1 MIFIMNFKLVFKQ
14 LGILVFLVAAC
25 MSTSLVWVFI
35 DWNKKGSIR
44 VMSAF
49 LLSIFICIIIGIAFS
64 YKKTQDKKI
73 YRKEAIAVVSLGWF
87 LCGILGALPYIFSG
101 VLSSY
106 YGNWFD
112 LCGAAVFESISG
124 FTTTGASVFPEPEAL
139 PRAILF
145 WRSLTHWL
153 GGMGIIV
160 LFVAILGRTTSR
172 AKPLVV
178 SEVPGPMEESLK
190 PRIRSAALLLWK
202 IYIALS
208 AAEVIC
214 LMLQGMNLFESL
226 CHTFGTMATGGFSTL
241 NGSIGQYNN
250 IGFEITIIVFMILAG
265 TSFNLYAIL
274 LTGNWRKVLK
284 NRELQIYLLVLLVA
298 TVLLTTDLFLNG
310 PDEYEPKKA
319 LRDSGF
325 QAVSIMTT
333 TGYCTTNFNVWPDF
347 SRWLLFLLMFI
358 GGCAGSTGGG
368 IKVIRVILFV
378 KIIFMEI
385 ASMFR
390 PRVVRTLQIN
400 GKVLD
405 KNIRRG
411 VTVYIGIVL
420 MIFIIS
426 PLILL
431 ALHNNY
437 YMENDQK
444 IGLVTAFSS
453 IAATLNNIGPGF
465 NMVGPTGNYAFFS
478 TPAKI
483 FFSFIMILGR
493 LEILVVLCLFLPS
506 FWRKE

>member
-1 MIFIMNFKLVFKQ
+1 
-14 LGILVFLVAAC
+14 
-25 MSTSLVWVFI
+25 MSTSLIWAFI
-35 DWNKKGSIR
+35 DWNEEGSRR
-44 VMSAF
+44 VICAF
-49 LLSIFICIIIGIAFS
+49 LLSIFICIIIGLVFN
-64 YKKTQDKKI
+64 YKKIRDKKM

-101 VLSSY
+101 VLSSF

-124 FTTTGASVFPEPEAL
+124 FTTTGASIFPEPETL

-153 GGMGIIV
+153 GGMGIVV
-160 LFVAILGRTTSR
+160 LFVAILGGTSAG
-172 AKPLVV
+172 AKHMVV
-178 SEVPGPMEESLK
+178 SEVPGPRDESLK

-202 IYIALS
+202 IYVAIS

-250 IGFEITIIVFMILAG
+250 IGFEITIIIFMILAG

-274 LTGNWRKVLK
+274 LTNSWRKVIG
-284 NRELQIYLLVLLVA
+284 NRELQVYLLVLLVA
-298 TVLLTTDLFLNG
+298 IAFLTTDVLLNG
-310 PDEYEPKKA
+310 PDEYESGKA
-319 LRDSGF
+319 LRDSSF

-333 TGYCTTNFNVWPDF
+333 TGYCTADFNVWPDF
-347 SRWLLFLLMFI
+347 SRWLLFLLMFV
-358 GGCAGSTGGG
+358 GACAGSTGGG
-368 IKVIRVILFV
+368 IKVIRLILFV
-378 KIIFMEI
+378 KIIFMEV
-385 ASMFR
+385 ASVFR
-390 PRVVRTLQIN
+390 PRVVRSLQIG

-405 KNIRRG
+405 RNVRQN

-420 MIFIIS
+420 MIFFIS
-426 PLILL
+426 TLL
-431 ALHNNY
+431 LLVLHNDY
-437 YMENDQK
+437 CVEKDKQ
-444 IGLVTAFSS
+444 IDIETALTSV
-453 IAATLNNIGPGF
+453 AATMNNIGPGL
-465 NMVGPTGNYAFFS
+465 NMIGATENYAFFS

-483 FFSFIMILGR
+483 FLSFLMILGR
-493 LEILVVLCLFLPS
+493 LEIMVVLCLFLPS